1 MFRNPEN
8 RHKQQA
14 KECSGPRGGSTQTEF
29 VEAQSSKRR
38 PALFLAAEL
47 WASTV
52 SQRGARRARD
62 GRTATD
68 TAQLSTDPQTPH
80 HQQQQQGRR
89 SPLGT
94 RPESAAPGTAPGTA
108 LSGLRPKVS
117 RRVTA
122 QPHPSEGGKPRPP
135 HWGRL
140 HLQNPHSKR
149 DQTAHTCFTV
159 TFTVKPI

>member
-14 KECSGPRGGSTQTEF
+14 KECCGPRGGSTQTEF

-52 SQRGARRARD
+52 SQREAGRARD

-68 TAQLSTDPQTPH
+68 TAQPSADPQKPH

-94 RPESAAPGTAPGTA
+94 RPENAAPGTAPGTA
-108 LSGLRPKVS
+108 FSGLRPKVS
-117 RRVTA
+117 RRVTP
-122 QPHPSEGGKPRPP
+122 QPPQSREQTAPPRQ
-135 HWGRL
+135 REL
-140 HLQNPHSKR
+140 RLQNPHSSR